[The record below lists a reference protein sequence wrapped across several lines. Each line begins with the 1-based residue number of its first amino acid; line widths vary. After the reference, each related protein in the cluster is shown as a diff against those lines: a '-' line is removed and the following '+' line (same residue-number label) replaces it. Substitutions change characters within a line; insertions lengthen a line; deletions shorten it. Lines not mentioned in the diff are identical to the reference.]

1 MTEAEIKQILN
12 QATAEIGA
20 VHNLKELENW
30 RITYLGRKSN
40 ISLLGRRLKDL
51 PVEERKKQGYLINQ
65 IRQSLEEL
73 WQFKKEELS
82 QLSKSNW
89 VFDYSLPAQRF
100 SSGHLHPITL
110 MIRRVVGAFEKLG
123 FEIVEGPEIE
133 DDYHHFEALNIP
145 KDHPARDM
153 WDTFWLDIKNPQAK
167 NNSNQNLLLRAHTS
181 PMQIRYMEKNQPP
194 FKIIVPGR
202 TFRHEATDATHEMQ
216 FTQIEGLMVSE
227 NISLANFKWIVEK
240 ALTTIF
246 KKDLKFRFVPSYY
259 PFVSPG
265 LDVEINCFKC
275 QGKGCSLCG
284 GSGWLEIMGA
294 GMVHQKVF
302 EAVHYPKNQYQG
314 FAFGIG
320 VERLAMI
327 QYNIE
332 DIRLFNSSDLRF
344 LKQF

>member
-240 ALTTIF
+240 AITTIF

-332 DIRLFNSSDLRF
+332 DVRLFNSSDLRF

>member
-110 MIRRVVGAFEKLG
+110 MIRRIVGAFEKLG

-332 DIRLFNSSDLRF
+332 DVRLFNSSDLRF

>member
-240 ALTTIF
+240 ALTIIF

>member
-240 ALTTIF
+240 ALTIIF

-332 DIRLFNSSDLRF
+332 DVRLFNSSDLRF